1 MSYYKRFLSYIYAYD
16 GASKLN
22 GMGFA
27 KMEIR
32 DERYRLSVNLNAAL
46 PMDAKGYRAG
56 IYSVDEKGI
65 RLALIGSPELKNGS
79 FVLRS
84 MGDAAGFCRGRI
96 SLNKAS
102 GLVICSEAGK
112 RLYLTSW
119 SDTDV
124 PITDLRECIH
134 KLKDGFS
141 EITFA
146 GKEDAAE
153 ASVAEKTT
161 AKEDEAA
168 RSVTGKAESAPENTD
183 DNSSIIFLDSDEVS
197 MIGQS
202 VSEELQSNA
211 AGQGISRE
219 PQSSA
224 AGQGI
229 SREPQS
235 SAAGQGISR
244 EPQSSAAGQGISREP
259 QSSAAGQGISREPQS
274 SAAEEY
280 IFEGQQAKVCNAD
293 SAANQDSTDST
304 ANQDNAD
311 ATANQ
316 EDEETFSE
324 QESNNLNGAG
334 IPDIEGEIKE
344 KQLKAAGM
352 GELWHEFKRMYPKL
366 RPFADESWEV
376 LQIKVQDIGR
386 LSRENWILG
395 NNNFVLHGFYRYGYL
410 ILARKHKQNM
420 DIYILGVPGVFTIN
434 DRFMA
439 TMFGM
444 TDFMEADNKRPDLPK
459 NFGYWCTRIDM

>member
-224 AGQGI
+224 A
-229 SREPQS
+229 
-235 SAAGQGISR
+235 
-244 EPQSSAAGQGISREP
+244 
-259 QSSAAGQGISREPQS
+259 
-274 SAAEEY
+274 EEY

>member
-56 IYSVDEKGI
+56 IYSVNEKGI
-65 RLALIGSPELKNGS
+65 KLALIGSPEFKNGS

-84 MGDAAGFCRGRI
+84 MGDATGFCRGRI

-119 SDTDV
+119 SDADV

-146 GKEDAAE
+146 GQEEAAE
-153 ASVAEKTT
+153 SSFAEKTT

-168 RSVTGKAESAPENTD
+168 RSVTGKVESAPENTD

-202 VSEELQSNA
+202 VSDELQA
-211 AGQGISRE
+211 KEAD
-219 PQSSA
+219 QS
-224 AGQGI
+224 I
-229 SREPQS
+229 LE
-235 SAAGQGISR
+235 
-244 EPQSSAAGQGISREP
+244 
-259 QSSAAGQGISREPQS
+259 EPQS

-293 SAANQDSTDST
+293 SAANQDNADSAANQDSTDAT

-311 ATANQ
+311 ATANH
-316 EDEETFSE
+316 EEAEAFSE